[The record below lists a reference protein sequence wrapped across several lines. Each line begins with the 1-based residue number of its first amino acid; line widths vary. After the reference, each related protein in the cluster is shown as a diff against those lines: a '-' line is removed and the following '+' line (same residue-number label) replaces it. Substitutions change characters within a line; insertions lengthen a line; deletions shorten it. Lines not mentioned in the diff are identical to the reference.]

1 MSDEIEKLRRGYL
14 IAIEGSDRIGKT
26 TLIESLKKNLEA
38 KVYHFPTREG
48 PIGEL
53 LDKYLRGEAEIK
65 NLHSSHYL
73 FSADRWEHEDK
84 IKEILNQG
92 KNVILDRYI
101 LSGYIYTICQQEE
114 AKIWAKR
121 ADYGLIKPDVQIIIT
136 DDSDKLMKR
145 ISKTSNPERYES
157 ALFQKKIN
165 SAFKQE
171 AQENTSNVPCL
182 WLTSSI
188 KFDESKLDWIVK
200 KLEKVSVCH

>member
-1 MSDEIEKLRRGYL
+1 MSDELKKVKRGYL

-26 TLIESLKKNLEA
+26 TLIESLKRNLEA
-38 KVYHFPTREG
+38 EVYHFPTRKG

-73 FSADRWEHEDK
+73 FSADRWENEDK

-101 LSGYIYTICQQEE
+101 LSGYIYTTCQSEE

-121 ADYGLIKPDVQIIIT
+121 ADYGLIKPDVQIIVT

-145 ISKTSNPERYES
+145 ISETTNPERYES
-157 ALFQKKIN
+157 ALFKKN
-165 SAFKQE
+165 Q
-171 AQENTSNVPCL
+171 
-182 WLTSSI
+182 
-188 KFDESKLDWIVK
+188 
-200 KLEKVSVCH
+200 